1 MVVEVVDRHA
11 RSALHHADELDDR
24 FVALLGARDHD
35 LFLLGEDP
43 HEAVEVQQL
52 ALVGRDVRLILGVD
66 DHGDEVVHRVEP
78 LDGDT
83 VEVAAPLVV
92 LGGAVVLLVAHDPVG
107 DAGRLA
113 DEAGMP
119 AAPVI
124 MELLDREGGVALH
137 DADELDHRHTLSEP
151 DAPVQVWT
159 IPHHRAA
166 SLISRIVGGSKSRNA
181 SVSGGRSS
189 RRQRRLS
196 RWSRRRILGFVALG
210 VVVAFALGG
219 IAERVVYRDRVLPGV
234 SLSGVEVATKDD
246 STVSDRVRSRAR
258 KLETDPLAVRAG
270 TTDLSLDPAAIDYKV
285 DVAETA
291 NAAEEAGRSG
301 NPVGQVV
308 GAVLRRFRDDR
319 VDIVASW
326 NGQKLDAMLDVWDQ
340 QLVAGRRDAG
350 LEFQGS
356 QVVEVPPAS
365 GLGLKRKETQARI
378 ETALREGDR
387 QPVRVPVGPSHPSVG
402 EAAMRDA
409 AARARGI
416 LAAPVD
422 LLVNG
427 SSVTIS
433 PDQLGSTMTA
443 TPKGGALE
451 LGIDPAKLHDVPHPV
466 LAGFEAAP
474 IDARFTW
481 SGPIVMI
488 VPSTAGRVVD
498 LAGPRRPRSS
508 PVSGRCRRRWWNSS
522 RRATPIGHSG

>member
-1 MVVEVVDRHA
+1 MGANRATRRVRWPFIA
-11 RSALHHADELDDR
+11 SSAAA
-24 FVALLGARDHD
+24 VAL
-35 LFLLGEDP
+35 
-43 HEAVEVQQL
+43 
-52 ALVGRDVRLILGVD
+52 
-66 DHGDEVVHRVEP
+66 
-78 LDGDT
+78 
-83 VEVAAPLVV
+83 VAAANP
-92 LGGAVVLLVAHDPVG
+92 
-107 DAGRLA
+107 
-113 DEAGMP
+113 
-119 AAPVI
+119 
-124 MELLDREGGVALH
+124 
-137 DADELDHRHTLSEP
+137 
-151 DAPVQVWT
+151 
-159 IPHHRAA
+159 
-166 SLISRIVGGSKSRNA
+166 
-181 SVSGGRSS
+181 
-189 RRQRRLS
+189 
-196 RWSRRRILGFVALG
+196 GFVVLG

-270 TTDLSLDPAAIDYKV
+270 ETDLSLDPAAIDYDV

-319 VDIVASW
+319 VDVVASW
-326 NGQKLDAMLDVWDQ
+326 NGQKLDAMLDAWDQ

-365 GLGLKRKETQARI
+365 GLGLKRKETAGPDRDGPARRRPP
-378 ETALREGDR
+378 TRACPCGS
-387 QPVRVPVGPSHPSVG
+387 VPSERRRS
-402 EAAMRDA
+402 RN
-409 AARARGI
+409 ARRRSRAHGI

-451 LGIDPAKLHDVPHPV
+451 LGIDPAKLHDVLTPS

-474 IDARFTW
+474 VDARFTW
-481 SGPIVMI
+481 SGPSVMI

-498 LAGPRRPRSS
+498 LAAATPAILAGQRQVPA
-508 PVSGRCRRRWWNSS
+508 PVVEQQPAR
-522 RRATPIGHSG
+522 TPIGHSG